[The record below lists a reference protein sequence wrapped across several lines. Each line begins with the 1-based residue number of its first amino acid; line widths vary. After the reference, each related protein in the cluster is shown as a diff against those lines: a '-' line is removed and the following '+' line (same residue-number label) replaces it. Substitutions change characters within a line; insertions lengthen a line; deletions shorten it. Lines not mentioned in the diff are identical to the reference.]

1 MSQNFS
7 IVAEAAASK
16 AGPNGGIEH
25 LTSLL
30 RLIALRSSLTW
41 SNLFNIF
48 ALLDHLMSFPM
59 VGARW
64 DMGVPYIYCVS
75 ETLYAVDGD
84 MGAPLC

>member
-1 MSQNFS
+1 MPSMPQNFS
-7 IVAEAAASK
+7 TAAEAAASK

-30 RLIALRSSLTW
+30 RLIALRTSLTQ

-48 ALLDHLMSFPM
+48 ALLDHLMSLPM

-64 DMGVPYIYCVS
+64 DMGAPYIYIVFPK
-75 ETLYAVDGD
+75 LY
-84 MGAPLC
+84 ML